1 VSGRGH
7 QRASKASGKAKPKPK
22 RTKPRAEPDVPD
34 LLAWAREE
42 VATCQGLIEKSHKYL
57 GEQLEK
63 AVGEDG
69 NVNDVLRI
77 LKALEGR
84 QDRALVLEERLA
96 AREMAA
102 RPELAA
108 GSRRARGFLGSLEA
122 VKAVSKAERET
133 A

>member
-1 VSGRGH
+1 MPGRGH
-7 QRASKASGKAKPKPK
+7 QRSSKAGKAKRPPKK
-22 RTKPRAEPDVPD
+22 AKPAAEPDVPD
-34 LLAWAREE
+34 LLSWARKE
-42 VATCQGLIEKSHKYL
+42 VQTCQALIEKSHKYL

-63 AVGEDG
+63 ATQEDG

-84 QDRALVLEERLA
+84 QDRALTLEERLTP
-96 AREMAA
+96 RDVEA

-108 GSRRARGFLGSLEA
+108 GAGGRQRGFADSLEA
-122 VKAVSKAERET
+122 VQAVAKAERET